1 MPVNK
6 LVAFEAFFDRA
17 SAFLFV
23 GLGLAAA
30 GAVAFIGGYPARSGL
45 PGAQTDGLNRVCNP
59 PLRRPRR
66 PTQR

>member
-1 MPVNK
+1 MYVMSVNK

-30 GAVAFIGGYPARSGL
+30 GAVAFIGG
-45 PGAQTDGLNRVCNP
+45 
-59 PLRRPRR
+59 
-66 PTQR
+66 